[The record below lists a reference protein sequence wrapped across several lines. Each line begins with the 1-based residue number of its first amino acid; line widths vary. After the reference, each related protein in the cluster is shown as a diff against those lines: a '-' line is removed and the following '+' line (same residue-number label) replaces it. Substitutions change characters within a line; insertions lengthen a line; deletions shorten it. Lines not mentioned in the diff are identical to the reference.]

1 MICTNCKAETNKL
14 IGITRYI
21 TDPEKYWGGVCQ
33 KCWDMNG

>member
-21 TDPEKYWGGVCQ
+21 TSDKYFGGICQ
-33 KCWDMNG
+33 KCWDNIQ